1 MDKTQKNL
9 TQPLRC
15 TLCVFVILTIL
26 SFHAVTLS
34 AQTQSIWKDNRTFYE
49 ADFRLGKYFPF
60 EPSHAYM
67 KVLPQYGID
76 LRMGRQTDGRAA
88 WERYFNHLSYGA
100 FLRFEKN
107 NVDSVQ
113 YKFRDENGYEKET
126 WRALGDCIS
135 AGGFI
140 NGHFYQGKHWTFD
153 YDIMGGL
160 SFWTRHGD
168 EFIGSVT
175 NVHLAIDVGPT
186 FMIEDNFDLTL
197 RYQFSHSSNAAL
209 RLPNCGINVFS
220 WVMGVRYHPKGR
232 PELVPKERPR
242 PKFQKSTAIFATE
255 SVGLL
260 QTNEWMRSYQ
270 TADGTMVPDMPNERP
285 YYFADV
291 IQIGLHRQF
300 HPKFSYDVCL
310 DFGWTGETKRM
321 YEKAHQMYND
331 GHEYFS
337 GDDAIPLME
346 YSFARGLHM
355 APSVM
360 FEINYNRFAFCL
372 GGAYYLWHGI
382 YYGTDQK
389 KTWGLAESS
398 ETHFEDTYLPPCYR
412 TFYGRLGFKYY
423 LGKDRNM
430 FVGSFMKVHSAVIDY
445 AEFTFGINLF
455 SWKDK
460 KK

>member
-1 MDKTQKNL
+1 MKRVFPFKGLGKGIIYIAFALAFCISKPAAAQEQKL
-9 TQPLRC
+9 FT
-15 TLCVFVILTIL
+15 F
-26 SFHAVTLS
+26 
-34 AQTQSIWKDNRTFYE
+34 DNRTFFE
-49 ADFRLGKYFPF
+49 VDGRLGKYFPF
-60 EPSHAYM
+60 EERHAYM
-67 KVLPQYGID
+67 KVLPQYGVD
-76 LRMGRQTDGRAA
+76 LRIGRQTDGRLK
-88 WERYFNHLSYGA
+88 WERDFNYLSYGA

-107 NVDSVQ
+107 NVDSIQ
-113 YKFRDENGYEKET
+113 FKYRDENGYERET
-126 WRALGDCIS
+126 YHRALGDCYS
-135 AGGFI
+135 LGGFI
-140 NGHFYQGKHWTFD
+140 NGHFYRGKYWSLD
-153 YDIMGGL
+153 YDIMGGF
-160 SFWTRHGD
+160 SFWTKHGD
-168 EFIGSVT
+168 EFIGSVA

-186 FMIEDNFDLTL
+186 FMIEDNFDITL

-220 WVMGVRYHPKGR
+220 WVVGLRYHPLGR
-232 PELVPKERPR
+232 PELVPKEKPR
-242 PKFQKSTAIFATE
+242 PKFEKSTAIFATE

-260 QTNEWMRSYQ
+260 QTNESMRSYQ
-270 TADGTMVPDMPNERP
+270 TADGTMVDDMPNERP
-285 YYFADV
+285 YYFANV
-291 IQIGLHRQF
+291 IQIGVHRQF
-300 HPKFSYDVCL
+300 HPKFSYDVAL

-331 GHEYFS
+331 GHEYFL

-346 YSFARGLHM
+346 YSFARGMHL

-360 FEINYNRFAFCL
+360 FEINFNRFAFCL

-398 ETHFEDTYLPPCYR
+398 ESNFENTYLPPCYR

-445 AEFTFGINLF
+445 AEFTFGINLY

-460 KK
+460 KE